1 MSATTW
7 LMMLAILGFTW
18 GGFIALLA
26 YGVVRD
32 GRQRKP

>member
-1 MSATTW
+1 MSSTTW
-7 LMMLAILGFTW
+7 MMMLGILGFTW

-32 GRQRKP
+32 KRRHG

>member
-1 MSATTW
+1 MSTTTW
-7 LMMLAILGFTW
+7 LMMAGILGFTW

-32 GRQRKP
+32 NRARKP